1 MSNFLYLKLHQNTFD
16 EVFFCTKSMNKK
28 IYLSLGF
35 FLLLMNFVVAQ
46 TKVSGTVYDEFKQPL
61 PYANVVFKGTTDGII
76 TNEEGKFYLESKT
89 TQNTLLVSY
98 VGMEPKEI
106 PLEKAVTYNLEVQL
120 GGGKSLGEVVI
131 YTGKTSKKD
140 NPALDIL
147 RKIWERKKKNG
158 LRQFKQYEY
167 DKYEKVE
174 FDLNTIDSA
183 LMKSKLFKG
192 MEFVFEQVDTSDVT
206 GKSYLPIFINEALSK
221 VYGDNTTG
229 KIKEIL
235 SANKNSGFDNNQQI
249 IAFIK
254 DLYAEYDIY
263 NNYLKFFDKDFVS
276 PLSTTG
282 INVYN
287 YVLHDSTFIDDKW
300 CYNIVFYPRR
310 KNELTFK
317 GDFWVND
324 TTFAIKKI
332 NLTASRSANIN
343 WVKEIYIEQEFEVLN
358 DSVFLLTRDH
368 MMSDFAFNKKDK
380 SRGVYGKRTTL
391 FKDHKFDIKKP
402 DGFYKQEVNYFDPTV
417 YVKPDEFWE
426 QNRFENLNKDEKGVY
441 KMLDTLKTV
450 KKFKRLYNAVAI
462 LGSGY
467 VELNNFDF
475 GPVFSTFGYN
485 DVEGIRLRAGGRTYF
500 GQNDPW
506 RIQGYGAYGFKDNQF
521 KYGVSGKVLLNKK
534 RRFIIS
540 GGNRRDIEQIGV
552 SLTTSNDLLGRSF
565 ASSSF
570 FASGDNSKLTSVN
583 LTNFS
588 AEVEPLKN
596 LVLQGGFSFRT
607 LKSASPATF
616 SLDYFDEN
624 GNIKSDVKQYEF
636 NASIDYMPGRRSI
649 GYGVERSDVDTNY
662 ARLYLSFSQGVQGLF
677 GSDFD
682 YEKLQFYYRQP
693 ILVGGFGR
701 LVTTFESGKIFG
713 AVPLGLMGVV
723 PGNQSYFVIDNTYN
737 LMNYYEF
744 MADEYVS
751 LHFEHN
757 FNGRLFARVPFL
769 RKLNWREIIGIK
781 GVYGTISDENRAI
794 NAQSAI
800 PYTAPDDVY
809 WEYHAGIGNIFKVL
823 RIDFAWRGSYLD
835 LPDANK
841 FAVKAS
847 FGFYF

>member
-1 MSNFLYLKLHQNTFD
+1 MTNKIFVSLSFFFFCINFLT
-16 EVFFCTKSMNKK
+16 
-28 IYLSLGF
+28 
-35 FLLLMNFVVAQ
+35 AQ
-46 TKVSGTVYDEFKQPL
+46 TKVSGVVYDEFKQPL
-61 PYANVVFKGTTDGII
+61 PYANVVFKGTTEGII
-76 TNEEGKFYLESKT
+76 TNEEGKFYLESKS
-89 TQNTLLVSY
+89 TQSAIVVTF
-98 VGMEPKEI
+98 VGMEPKEVPI
-106 PLEKAVTYNLEVQL
+106 EKAVTYNLEINL
-120 GGGKSLGEVVI
+120 GAGKMLNEVVI
-131 YTGKTSKKD
+131 YTGKTSKKN
-140 NPALDIL
+140 NPAIDIL
-147 RKIWERKKKNG
+147 RKIWARKKKNG
-158 LRQFKQYEY
+158 LRQFKQYQY

-183 LMKSKLFKG
+183 LMKSKLFRG

-206 GKSYLPIFINEALSK
+206 GKSYLPIFINEALSQ
-221 VYGDNTTG
+221 VYGDNTNG
-229 KIKEIL
+229 KLKEITK
-235 SANKNSGFDNNQQI
+235 ANKNSGFSNNQQL

-263 NNYLKFFDKDFVS
+263 DNYLKFFDKDFVS
-276 PLSTTG
+276 PLSRTG

-287 YVLHDSTFIDDKW
+287 YVLHDSTYIDNKW

-332 NLTASRSANIN
+332 NLTASRGANIN

-368 MMSDFAFNKKDK
+368 MMSDFAFSKKDK

-391 FKDHKFDIKKP
+391 FRNHKFDIKKE
-402 DGFYKQEVNYFDPTV
+402 DKFYKEDVNFYDPEI
-417 YVKPDEFWE
+417 YAKSDDFWNE
-426 QNRFENLNKDEKGVY
+426 NRFESLNKDEKGVY

-450 KKFKRLYNAVAI
+450 KKFKRLYNLVSI

-467 VELNNFDF
+467 IEMDHFDY
-475 GPVFSTFGYN
+475 GPIFSTFGYN
-485 DVEGIRLRAGGRTYF
+485 DVEGIRVRTGGRTYF
-500 GQNDPW
+500 GPNDRW
-506 RIQGYGAYGFKDNQF
+506 RIQGYTAYGFKDNQF
-521 KYGVSGKVLLNKK
+521 KYGISGKVLLDKQN
-534 RRFIIS
+534 RFIIS

-565 ASSSF
+565 ASSSL
-570 FASGDNSKLTSVN
+570 FATGDNSKLTSVN

-596 LVLQGGFSFRT
+596 LVFQAGMSYRT
-607 LKSASPATF
+607 LKSASPSTF
-616 SLDYFDEN
+616 SLDYYKVMPDLQNPQGVIE
-624 GNIKSDVKQYEF
+624 SEVKQYEF
-636 NASIDYMPGRRSI
+636 NASIDYMPGRRPI
-649 GYGVERSDVDTNY
+649 GFGVERTNVDSNF
-662 ARLYLSFSQGVQGLF
+662 ARLYLSFSQGIKGIF

-682 YEKLQFYYRQP
+682 YEKVQFYYRQP
-693 ILVGGFGR
+693 LLVGGFGR
-701 LVTTFESGKIFG
+701 LFTTLEAGKIFG
-713 AVPLGLMGVV
+713 TVPLGLMGVV
-723 PGNQSYFVIDNTYN
+723 PGNQSFFIIDNTYN

-769 RKLNWREIIGIK
+769 RKLNWREIIGVK

-794 NAQSAI
+794 NAQTAI
-800 PYTAPDDVY
+800 PYRAPEDVY

-823 RIDFAWRGSYLD
+823 RVDFAWRGNYLN

-841 FAVKAS
+841 FTVKAS